1 MGTAVNYAQRPI
13 KAEQFLRRPRRRG
26 YHRALLGSLAAVGV
40 LAFIF
45 SAASPGDDGLQQ
57 EFFLSSKSKQCTL
70 ANYKAVS
77 NLRAFRICT
86 VPTALAPPTPQF
98 VRYYVTARLSVR
110 DNEIKAKVCS
120 RTGDRSPPT
129 KSS

>member
-1 MGTAVNYAQRPI
+1 VTCRVAKHLRWDLRQANHLFGRFVIGSCNGYDGLAPLLLAVI
-13 KAEQFLRRPRRRG
+13 GE
-26 YHRALLGSLAAVGV
+26 
-40 LAFIF
+40 
-45 SAASPGDDGLQQ
+45 LQQ
-57 EFFLSSKSKQCTL
+57 EFFLSSKSKQCIL

-98 VRYYVTARLSVR
+98 ARYYVTARLSVR

-120 RTGDRSPPT
+120 SRTGDRSPPT